1 MVGIILVN
9 LYAILHKYN
18 LSMKFTGPE
27 SLVLFATEHDK
38 QVSKQKQ
45 QVRNTHTHTRSD
57 VPALA
62 SFGVPSL
69 CEGDQGGHHGREIR
83 NHEVLTLAVEVSR

>member
-18 LSMKFTGPE
+18 MSMKFTGPE

-45 QVRNTHTHTRSD
+45 QVRNTHTHTQDRTSL
-57 VPALA
+57 PWH
-62 SFGVPSL
+62 PSVFHL
-69 CEGDQGGHHGREIR
+69 FVKGIKEDIMEEKSGITRC
-83 NHEVLTLAVEVSR
+83 